1 MKLDGGM
8 GVLPPSL
15 HNEVLPRG
23 PGLPWSARSCTAIP
37 LLLFQIGL
45 SPLLFFE
52 DSDPASGSCM
62 PSLPSPSGS
71 PGLCHIEVGPK
82 GPGSWLVA
90 TSSSIGFTQVTPLAR
105 PLWQC
110 CSQPGTALSPGTL
123 LPCLS

>member
-1 MKLDGGM
+1 M

-15 HNEVLPRG
+15 HSEVLPGG
-23 PGLPWSARSCTAIP
+23 PGLPWSTRSCTAIP

-52 DSDPASGSCM
+52 DSDPASGSCT

-90 TSSSIGFTQVTPLAR
+90 AANSIGITQVTPLAR
-105 PLWQC
+105 PSRQY
-110 CSQPGTALSPGTL
+110 CSQPSTALSPGIL